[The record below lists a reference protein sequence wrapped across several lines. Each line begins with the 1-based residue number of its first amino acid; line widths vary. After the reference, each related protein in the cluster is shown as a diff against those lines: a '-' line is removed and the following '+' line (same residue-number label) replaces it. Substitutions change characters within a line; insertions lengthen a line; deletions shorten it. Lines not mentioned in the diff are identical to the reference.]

1 MKLNDVGTLY
11 DEFLDKIDHAESKD
25 EVIDLIEE
33 ISLATSLSQKQFDK
47 LIEAAVN
54 KRDRMDAIEHNDE
67 GDEIGDYLIEKESGE
82 VGNLSYYEI
91 LAVNRDTGKENLIRK
106 IKSFNE
112 NEDLKNRMKS
122 IRSEITKIV
131 GIDKSDRYAPVIVEV
146 DYDSGEEIKRWVGQ
160 PDGSIKVTE
169 KAPEKPSAKKEQ
181 PIKSETP
188 PTPAAPI
195 KQEAEAKQEEAE
207 EINFDDAQDIAY
219 DMVDSVIDYV
229 YRIIDEHNKIQ
240 IVDTLKCELD
250 SECNVRLSYSDG
262 KINIALAV
270 YVPDKYGKDFN
281 LAVLDM
287 MEPELNSEFNCS
299 TIKKTFD
306 ASAKCGVL
314 EVAN

>member
-67 GDEIGDYLIEKESGE
+67 GDEIGDYLIEKESGD
-82 VGNLSYYEI
+82 VSNLSYYEI

-122 IRSEITKIV
+122 IRSDITKIV

-169 KAPEKPSAKKEQ
+169 KAAEKPSAQK
-181 PIKSETP
+181 
-188 PTPAAPI
+188 
-195 KQEAEAKQEEAE
+195 
-207 EINFDDAQDIAY
+207 D
-219 DMVDSVIDYV
+219 
-229 YRIIDEHNKIQ
+229 
-240 IVDTLKCELD
+240 
-250 SECNVRLSYSDG
+250 RLSTTTCAG
-262 KINIALAV
+262 
-270 YVPDKYGKDFN
+270 
-281 LAVLDM
+281 
-287 MEPELNSEFNCS
+287 
-299 TIKKTFD
+299 
-306 ASAKCGVL
+306 
-314 EVAN
+314 